1 MRELRE
7 PVDADLARRL
17 GPELDPRTPLRI
29 DDVLARP
36 LDRQAAIK
44 IAIANNPRL
53 AAAYDDLGIAG
64 GGLATALALG
74 PLDVDASVRF
84 GDDHVESE
92 IDVVQNIL
100 GLVTSSRRRAAARG
114 DVTAAKANAAAATL
128 RLAGRVEV
136 AFNDLL
142 AAQQELELRRAA
154 FEAAD
159 AAALVRERMYAAG
172 NTSPLAQARER
183 DAREQARIALG
194 RAEAA
199 VEARR
204 ETLNALLGLSGDRT
218 KWTASGRL
226 PELPAQ
232 APALDQLETT
242 AVAASLELAAGRAR
256 TLAAENRAAD
266 ARLRSVLPELGVG
279 VSVDVHDANQVTAV
293 GPVVRVG
300 IPLFDWGSGPR
311 AQTRAAARKA
321 DHELTAS
328 AVELRAGARAARISA
343 LAAFQEARH
352 IATVLVPLRQQILD
366 ETVKHYNAMDAD
378 PFALLLA
385 RQALV
390 DAAAQQLD
398 AVRRYWNAS
407 AGITALQRGVMI
419 EPVATTEPAAAT
431 MPRTTTDT
439 H

>member
-1 MRELRE
+1 MRELRD
-7 PVDADLARRL
+7 PVNADLARRL

-44 IAIANNPRL
+44 IAIANNARL
-53 AAAYDDLGIAG
+53 AAAYDELGIAG
-64 GGLATALALG
+64 SGLATALALG
-74 PLDVDASVRF
+74 PLEVDGAVRF
-84 GDDHVESE
+84 GGEAVEYE
-92 IDVVQNIL
+92 IDVVQNVL
-100 GLVTSSRRRAAARG
+100 GVITSARRRAAARG
-114 DVTAAKANAAAATL
+114 DVNAAKATAAAATL

-183 DAREQARIALG
+183 DAREQARITLG

-204 ETLNALLGLSGDRT
+204 ETLNALLGLSGERT
-218 KWTASGRL
+218 KWTATGRL

-232 APALDQLETT
+232 APALDELETT

-256 TLAAENRAAD
+256 TLAATNRAAD

-279 VSVDVHDANQVTAV
+279 ASVDVDAEGITAV

-300 IPLFDWGSGPR
+300 LPVFDWGSGPR

-328 AVELRAGARAARISA
+328 AVELRAQARAARVSA
-343 LAAFQEARH
+343 LSAFQEARH

-385 RQALV
+385 RQSLV

-398 AVRRYWNAS
+398 AVRRYWNAT

-419 EPVATTEPAAAT
+419 EPVATTEPAAAS
-431 MPRTTTDT
+431 MSRTTTET